1 MAISVSNHG
10 AVRVVVIDRPERR
23 NALDS
28 ETSAA
33 FGRAVTEAAEDDDV
47 RVLVLT
53 GAGDRAFCSGMD
65 LKAFRDLPPG
75 AVGGG
80 SVGGSGGFGPDAI
93 TEHVYP
99 KPVIAAVNG
108 AAVGGGLGLAL
119 ACDLLVAA
127 EHATFGLPEV
137 QRGLVGTGAGART
150 VLRLPPAIAMEL
162 LLTGEPI
169 DAAQALALG
178 LVNRVVPAAELME
191 TALALAERIAANGPL
206 AVRLSKALAY
216 EVRQFGP
223 GLDMARLRELT
234 APAIRSDDAR
244 EGAAAFAEKR
254 PPRFTG
260 H

>member
-23 NALDS
+23 NALDP

-33 FGRAVTEAAEDDDV
+33 FGHAVAEAAEDDAV

-75 AVGGG
+75 T
-80 SVGGSGGFGPDAI
+80 VGGSGGFGPDAI

-178 LVNRVVPAAELME
+178 LVNRVVPAAELMD

-216 EVRQFGP
+216 EVRQLGP

-234 APAIRSDDAR
+234 APAIRSEDAR

-260 H
+260 R

>member
-23 NALDS
+23 NALDP

-33 FGRAVTEAAEDDDV
+33 FGRAVAEAAEDDDV

-75 AVGGG
+75 TAGG
-80 SVGGSGGFGPDAI
+80 SGAGGGGFGPDAI

-178 LVNRVVPAAELME
+178 LVNRVVPADELMD

-216 EVRQFGP
+216 EVRQLGP
-223 GLDMARLRELT
+223 ASTWRGSA
-234 APAIRSDDAR
+234 S
-244 EGAAAFAEKR
+244 
-254 PPRFTG
+254 
-260 H
+260 

>member
-23 NALDS
+23 NALDPES
-28 ETSAA
+28 SAA
-33 FGRAVTEAAEDDDV
+33 FGLAVAEAAEDDGV

-65 LKAFRDLPPG
+65 LKAFRDLPRD
-75 AVGGG
+75 AVGAGAG
-80 SVGGSGGFGPDAI
+80 GGFGPDAI

-150 VLRLPPAIAMEL
+150 VLRLPPAVAMEL

-169 DAAQALALG
+169 DAPRAYELG
-178 LVNRVVPAAELME
+178 LVNRVVPAAELID

-206 AVRLSKALAY
+206 AVRLSKALAH
-216 EVRQFGP
+216 EVRQLGA

-234 APAIRSDDAR
+234 APAVRSDDAR

-260 H
+260 R